1 MRYDYDY
8 DYDECM
14 TEQEELPHRRHS
26 IQVYGDF
33 CYAHGKDKIVSNF
46 FFSATLAAFRVPT
59 AIRGGIIVAESSFHC
74 CRFRSHSR
82 LNVCVANVI
91 SSRRHEQT
99 IENVRFNLKLL
110 DLESKKESAQPL
122 FMKIYFVFY
131 VLAQNTYTK
140 VRIDVSITWFVIF
153 F

>member
-1 MRYDYDY
+1 MTMTMTMTNAWRNKRSCPTAATPFKFMVIFVMR
-8 DYDECM
+8 
-14 TEQEELPHRRHS
+14 TEKTKSFP
-26 IQVYGDF
+26 I
-33 CYAHGKDKIVSNF
+33 F

-82 LNVCVANVI
+82 LNVCVAIVI